1 MYKTDFSCLKFQQSK
16 ALSKNFP
23 INALSL
29 NRLLSYTAQTLWM
42 RYQIQ
47 GLIRIRRN
55 SRRPRCMSRCGWP
68 RKKAAI

>member
-1 MYKTDFSCLKFQQSK
+1 
-16 ALSKNFP
+16 
-23 INALSL
+23 
-29 NRLLSYTAQTLWM
+29 M